1 MTLYEITNEYLNVK
15 ALLENDEADEKVIN
29 DTLDA
34 YLGADIDEKA
44 DGYAIVI
51 KELEGELAKWKT
63 EKDRIAKHCQTL
75 DNNISRMKTRM
86 LEAMTA
92 MDKPEIKTDHFKISI
107 AKNGGQAPLKYV
119 PDAPIP
125 DAYKRWEPDA
135 NKIREAITLGLDDVS
150 SFAYL
155 GERGTHIN
163 IR

>member
-1 MTLYEITNEYLNVK
+1 MTLYELTTEYMNVK
-15 ALLENDEADEKVIN
+15 ALLENDEADEQTIF

-34 YLGADIDEKA
+34 YLGADIEDKA

-63 EKDRIAKHCQTL
+63 EKERIERHCKTL

-92 MDKPEIKTDHFKISI
+92 MEKPEIKTEHFKISI
-107 AKNGGQAPLKYV
+107 GKNGGQAPLLFV
-119 PDAPIP
+119 PDAKIP
-125 DAYKRWEPDA
+125 DRFKKWEPDK
-135 NKIREAITLGLDDVS
+135 NKIREALTLGEDVS
-150 SFAYL
+150 EFAYL
-155 GERGTHIN
+155 GDRGTHIN

>member
-1 MTLYEITNEYLNVK
+1 MTLYELTQEFLNVK

-44 DGYAIVI
+44 EGYAIVI
-51 KELEGELAKWKT
+51 KELEGELAKWKV
-63 EKDRIAKHCQTL
+63 EKDRIERHCKTL
-75 DNNISRMKTRM
+75 DNNIERMKTRM
-86 LEAMTA
+86 LDAMTQ
-92 MDKPEIKTDHFKISI
+92 MDKPEIKTEHFNIKI
-107 AKNGGQAPLKYV
+107 AKDGGQAPLMFV

-125 DAYKRWEPDA
+125 QQFKKWEPDR
-135 NKIREAITLGLDDVS
+135 NKIREAINLGEDVS